1 MDKKKW
7 KVPYP
12 TNAEIDQQVA
22 SIVKQ
27 ALPARQGFIRALLEM
42 KRQIGWQYL
51 LLSRGEALFSG
62 LVVLILLGY
71 VWLTTNEKT
80 VHYPTF
86 YGLLFMLSPLAF
98 LSLTA
103 YAYYQK
109 QTNHTFEL
117 EMTMKYT
124 VFQLLVCRMLFFS
137 GLAIVVNMSF
147 LLLLSL
153 KVEFDVLR
161 VLLLSLTGLFTF
173 SVGLLLALSNGRML
187 KRSVFF
193 IAGWITLNVFFLIFV
208 DKTYARILESLPITV
223 YVGLLIGIL
232 GLYLYSFKHVFMKK
246 QEGVFEC

>member
-1 MDKKKW
+1 MDNEKW

-12 TNAEIDQQVA
+12 TDAEIDQQVA

-27 ALPARQGFIRALLEM
+27 ALSIRQGFIRSLLDM

-51 LLSRGEALFSG
+51 LLSFGEALFSG
-62 LVVLILLGY
+62 LVVLILFGY
-71 VWLTTNEKT
+71 VWLTTNETT

-103 YAYYQK
+103 YAYCQK

-124 VFQLLVCRMLFFS
+124 VFQLLVCRMLLFS
-137 GLAIVVNMSF
+137 GLAIFVNMS
-147 LLLLSL
+147 LVLLLSL

-173 SVGLLLALSNGRML
+173 SAGLLFALNNGHVL
-187 KRSVFF
+187 KRSALF
-193 IAGWITLNVFFLIFV
+193 IAGWITLNMFLLVFV
-208 DKTYARILESLPITV
+208 DKPYARILESLPITV
-223 YVGLLIGIL
+223 YVGLLISVL